1 MAAGRKKKK
10 KPAFRPRPGAKKKK
24 PAPPGAAGQPI
35 QRVRLP
41 RQGELLGVVTGI
53 MGGGRMTVLCND
65 GKERMGRIPGKLK
78 KRIWVREGDAVSLR
92 PWEIEGDKKGDVV
105 WRYHPNEKRWLR
117 DKGHLKVG

>member
-10 KPAFRPRPGAKKKK
+10 KPVFRPRPGAKKRP
-24 PAPPGAAGQPI
+24 PAPGTEQPI

-41 RQGELLGVVTGI
+41 REGELLGLVTGI
-53 MGGGRMTVLCND
+53 SGGGRMTVMCSD

-78 KRIWVREGDAVSLR
+78 KRIWVREGDAVTIK

-105 WRYHPNEKRWLR
+105 WRYHPNEKRWLQDR
-117 DKGHLKVG
+117 GYLKVG